1 MEDPPN
7 LKDTGQLTGNEARL
21 GSVSPSASALGNI
34 PDRARNHVGSLTN
47 KPGKTGEQQEE
58 PGYISN
64 IGDHPSK
71 STFASQERFTEGNI
85 TTPMI
90 TREHSPGRFGKATD
104 AGQGTRLDDFD
115 YRRPKS
121 AMKPSLYHPSNDKES
136 PRNQHGQFNQ
146 RTYGHSNERLPQ
158 PKGLPPPEPGGWDTR
173 PKGSRIHFDTQP
185 DDLYASEQ
193 PEQQFRLGTDQKET
207 SSVPSSVDEAQ
218 DVQPEM
224 LLQPET
230 RPISHDQ
237 LVIEVKG
244 IYAGLVMVEAKCIDI
259 DEKQSA
265 AAQDPSK
272 RAILKNDQYQSLIA
286 LHKQLLH
293 EHHDFF
299 LASQHPAASA
309 ALSRL
314 AAKYSMPAR
323 MWRHGIHAF
332 LEVLRHRLPES
343 LEHMLAFIYIAY
355 SMMALLYETV
365 PAFEDTWIECLGML
379 ETQFE
384 IKTLT
389 ALTVLS
395 IRGSRQISNGD

>member
-1 MEDPPN
+1 MGGLP
-7 LKDTGQLTGNEARL
+7 
-21 GSVSPSASALGNI
+21 
-34 PDRARNHVGSLTN
+34 N
-47 KPGKTGEQQEE
+47 KPGKTAEQQEE
-58 PGYISN
+58 PEDIN
-64 IGDHPSK
+64 NVGDHPSQ
-71 STFASQERFTEGNI
+71 SMFTSQGRLPEGYI

-90 TREHSPGRFGKATD
+90 TDT
-104 AGQGTRLDDFD
+104 GQGTRLDDLD
-115 YRRPKS
+115 YRRPAS
-121 AMKPSLYHPSNDKES
+121 AIKPSLYHPGNDRES

-146 RTYGHSNERLPQ
+146 RPYGYSNERLSPPRGRQ
-158 PKGLPPPEPGGWDTR
+158 PPEPGGWDTR
-173 PKGSRIHFDTQP
+173 PEDDRAHSDTQH
-185 DDLYASEQ
+185 DDPCSER
-193 PEQQFRLGTDQKET
+193 PEQQFRLGKDQKNT
-207 SSVPSSVDEAQ
+207 SSLPSSVDDGPEAS

-265 AAQDPSK
+265 AAQEKDPSK
-272 RAILKNDQYQSLIA
+272 KAMLKNDQYQSLIA

-299 LASQHPAASA
+299 LASQHPAASP

-379 ETQFE
+379 ATQFK
-384 IKTLT
+384 I
-389 ALTVLS
+389 
-395 IRGSRQISNGD
+395 

>member
-1 MEDPPN
+1 M
-7 LKDTGQLTGNEARL
+7 KDTGQLTGNEVRL
-21 GSVSPSASALGNI
+21 GNISPPASALGNI
-34 PDRARNHVGSLTN
+34 PGSGRNLGSLT
-47 KPGKTGEQQEE
+47 KTAEQQEE

-64 IGDHPSK
+64 VGDHPSQ
-71 STFASQERFTEGNI
+71 SMFASQERFSEGNI
-85 TTPMI
+85 TTPMN
-90 TREHSPGRFGKATD
+90 TWEHSPGGFGKATD
-104 AGQGTRLDDFD
+104 AGQGTRLDDLD
-115 YRRPKS
+115 YRRRTS
-121 AMKPSLYHPSNDKES
+121 AIKPSLYHPNNDKES

-146 RTYGHSNERLPQ
+146 RTYGHSNDRLPQ
-158 PKGLPPPEPGGWDTR
+158 PKGLPPPEPGGWETR
-173 PKGSRIHFDTQP
+173 LEDSRNRFDTQH

-193 PEQQFRLGTDQKET
+193 PDQHFRLDTDQKET
-207 SSVPSSVDEAQ
+207 SSVPSSVDDGPEAQ
-218 DVQPEM
+218 DIQPEM

-265 AAQDPSK
+265 AAQEKDPSK

-365 PAFEDTWIECLGML
+365 PAFEDTWIECLGTSPTQL
-379 ETQFE
+379 E
-384 IKTLT
+384 I
-389 ALTVLS
+389 
-395 IRGSRQISNGD
+395 